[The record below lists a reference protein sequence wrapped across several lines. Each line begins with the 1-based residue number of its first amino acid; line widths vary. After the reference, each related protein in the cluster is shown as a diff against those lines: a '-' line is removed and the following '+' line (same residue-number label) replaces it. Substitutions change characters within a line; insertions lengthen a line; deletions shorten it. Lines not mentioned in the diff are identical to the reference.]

1 MLLDGTTGID
11 MVAGCVLIFDK
22 SLAFNP
28 RDDMTRTTEKIKRP
42 LSSDGVKIKR
52 PLSSDG
58 VKIKRPLSSDGRR
71 SPPTRGSMNLHLQPE
86 TDLPRQLCQ
95 SGSLAYQV
103 PHLKLSIQS
112 NHVLGLVQ
120 YFTHKSQNLR

>member
-11 MVAGCVLIFDK
+11 MLAGCVLIFDK

-42 LSSDGVKIKR
+42 LSSDG
-52 PLSSDG
+52 
-58 VKIKRPLSSDGRR
+58 RR
-71 SPPTRGSMNLHLQPE
+71 SLPTRGSMNLHLQPE

-120 YFTHKSQNLR
+120 FDHWCLSKTIAICASKVGEEGRTINSS